1 MTTET
6 APTGSSA
13 SSPRNPATASPRAP
27 DTATFALVSLALV
40 IVGGIYLASSMPG
53 RVNLAPG
60 IGLAAASAAGF
71 LAGLVVLP
79 RGRAFAWGTFRR
91 VAGWVLC
98 AYLVIAGMLE
108 FVFVYDHT
116 PGRVL
121 SVLSVLLALFAG
133 NVVLLLAYSV
143 ARYQPPD

>member
-6 APTGSSA
+6 APRRTGTA
-13 SSPRNPATASPRAP
+13 PRRTP
-27 DTATFALVSLALV
+27 DTATFAVVGLALV

-53 RVNLAPG
+53 KVNLAPG

-71 LAGLVVLP
+71 VAGLVVLP

-121 SVLSVLLALFAG
+121 TVLSVLLALFAG
-133 NVVLLLAYSV
+133 NVVLLLGYSV

>member
-1 MTTET
+1 MTTES
-6 APTGSSA
+6 APRRTG
-13 SSPRNPATASPRAP
+13 TASGRTP
-27 DTATFALVSLALV
+27 DTATYAVLGLALV

-53 RVNLAPG
+53 KANLAPG
-60 IGLAAASAAGF
+60 IGLAAASAAAF
-71 LAGLVVLP
+71 VAGLVVLP
-79 RGRAFAWGTFRR
+79 RGPAFAWGTFRR

-108 FVFVYDHT
+108 YVFVYDHT
-116 PGRVL
+116 PGRAL

-143 ARYQPPD
+143 ARYQPSD